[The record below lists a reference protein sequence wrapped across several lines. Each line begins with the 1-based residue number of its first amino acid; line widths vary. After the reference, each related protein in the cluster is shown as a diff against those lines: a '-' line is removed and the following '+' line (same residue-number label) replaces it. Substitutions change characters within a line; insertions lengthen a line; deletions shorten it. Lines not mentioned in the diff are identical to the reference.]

1 MTADVKQ
8 LRAQAIAHRLLHRV
22 DTTDLGPRDGV
33 SVGGCRTDRE
43 TTTKTEFQNGVTVL
57 EVAVWFASGALT
69 AVVISS
75 DLGGLIWS
83 LVK

>member
-1 MTADVKQ
+1 MSADVKQ
-8 LRAQAIAHRLLHRV
+8 LRAQAVARRLLHRV

-43 TTTKTEFQNGVTVL
+43 TTTKSEFQNGVTAL
-57 EVAVWFASGALT
+57 EVVVWFAAGGLT
-69 AVVISS
+69 ALVITP

-83 LVK
+83 LFK

>member
-1 MTADVKQ
+1 MSAEVKQ
-8 LRAQAIAHRLLHRV
+8 MRAQAIAHRLLHRV

-43 TTTKTEFQNGVTVL
+43 ATTKSEFQNGVTVL
-57 EVAVWFASGALT
+57 EVVVWFVAGGLT
-69 AVVISS
+69 ALVITP

-83 LVK
+83 LFK

>member
-1 MTADVKQ
+1 MSTEVKQ
-8 LRAQAIAHRLLHRV
+8 MRAQAVAHRLLHRV
-22 DTTDLGPRDGV
+22 DTTELGPRDGV

-57 EVAVWFASGALT
+57 EVVVWFVAGGLT
-69 AVVISS
+69 ALVITL

-83 LVK
+83 LFK

>member
-1 MTADVKQ
+1 MTAENKR
-8 LRAQAIAHRLLHRV
+8 LRAQAVAHHLLHRV
-22 DTTDLGPRDGV
+22 DTEEMGPRDGV

-43 TTTKTEFQNGVTVL
+43 ATTKTEFQNGVTVL
-57 EVAVWFASGALT
+57 EIVVWFVAGGLT
-69 AVVISS
+69 ALVITP